1 MRRPLSTILV
11 ALALVGLAASAVLGA
26 GFQIPEQ
33 GSASMALGM
42 GYIGRADDLSAIY
55 HNPAGLTQLQGHNF
69 YLTLAGISPKASYTR
84 KAAVATGDSVTS
96 NGTRF
101 PYYGVAPA
109 GSTTYGKIDGKD
121 DLIPVPAFAWGTRL
135 SGAFEK
141 VAVGFGVNA
150 PYGLRSDWA
159 EDGPQRYMSTNIS
172 LTTIYAGPSV
182 AWQATPQISVGAGAQ
197 YVYGKA
203 ELGQHLNYGAALLG
217 TASALA
223 AQGSTTL
230 MTLLTTRLSPP
241 DPRAMNEN
249 PAFDGTLD
257 VTDATDQGFSF
268 NVGVLAK
275 VSDNLQVGATFRKGV
290 SLDLEGDVT
299 VDVPDTLE
307 GFTALVNQVNP
318 AFPAWQDVRT
328 TGGTT
333 VNLPDVFGLGICYR
347 PTAKISVLGD
357 FNWNRWSSY
366 KNLNFDFADTTAYF
380 KDSKNPR
387 DWEDA
392 FAVRLGGEY
401 QLNET
406 QALRLG
412 YIFDQEPIP
421 DESVGPELPTNDRNG
436 ITLGYGIKLGKATV
450 DLAYCHL
457 FIKDRSATRSMRSSA
472 LPGSVPVGDYTGSAN
487 IGGITLSYH
496 L

>member
-1 MRRPLSTILV
+1 MRRILRFTLL
-11 ALALVGLAASAVLGA
+11 ALALAGLVASAALGA

-42 GYIGRADDLSAIY
+42 GYIGRADDLSALY

-84 KAAVATGDSVTS
+84 LPAGLAPVDSTVSGGQVTRYWGVNQAAVD
-96 NGTRF
+96 
-101 PYYGVAPA
+101 A
-109 GSTTYGKIDGKD
+109 GMEYDTIDGKD
-121 DLIPVPAFAWGTRL
+121 DLIPVPAFAWGTHL
-135 SGAFEK
+135 TGTFEK

-172 LTTIYAGPSV
+172 LTTIYAGPYV
-182 AWQATPQISVGAGAQ
+182 AWQATPGISVGAGVQ

-203 ELGQHLNYGAALLG
+203 ELGLHANYGGALLRMAAANAQVAAGLPALMGALGVTTTAAL
-217 TASALA
+217 
-223 AQGSTTL
+223 
-230 MTLLTTRLSPP
+230 
-241 DPRAMNEN
+241 NEN
-249 PAFDGTLD
+249 LALDGVID
-257 VTDATDQGFSF
+257 VKDGTDQGYSASL
-268 NVGVLAK
+268 GVLYK
-275 VSDNLQVGATFRKGV
+275 VNDQLQIGATYRKGV
-290 SLDLEGDVT
+290 DLKVDGDVT
-299 VDVPDTLE
+299 LTVPAAITQ
-307 GFTALVNQVNP
+307 A
-318 AFPAWQDVRT
+318 
-328 TGGTT
+328 TGGLMQSLETKGTTT
-333 VNLPDVFGLGICYR
+333 VSLPDVFGVGVSYK
-347 PTAKISVLGD
+347 PMAKVALLGD
-357 FNWNRWSSY
+357 FNWNRWSCY
-366 KNLNFDFADTTAYF
+366 ENIDFDFAANDESAAVATYFPDTA
-380 KDSKNPR
+380 NPR

-412 YIFDQEPIP
+412 YLFDQEPIP
-421 DESVGPELPTNDRNG
+421 DESIGPELPTNDRNG
-436 ITLGYGIKLGKATV
+436 ITLGYGVKLGKATV

-457 FIKDRSATRSMRSSA
+457 FIKDRTALRSFRGPSA
-472 LPGSVPVGDYTGSAN
+472 VPIGDYTGSAN